1 MASVVFLERNSIM
14 KSWKQ
19 LTALL
24 LAGVLAG
31 SAFTGC
37 GKQNSDSS
45 KPESSAAEESS
56 EKETTAEETTAETT
70 TVHVSPTETVSSTL
84 GTELTDINAMLDK
97 GSDASNNYKAKLD
110 NFIEEG
116 DVVQSFTFI
125 VYSADGS
132 SSLGDFKG
140 GYGVSVKEGCA
151 SATDEGWYQA
161 ADFEQS
167 QNSAYA
173 EFTWNVPAE
182 IQTEIDPS
190 GEVLFGHWWSNVQQ
204 VKLSSIVCT
213 YTRTKEVPVDGTN
226 SVSPASTLSFNDEA
240 AKTAKIDLA
249 DLIGADDTLQ
259 TVTFDISSSGALGK
273 FTGAFGVSVDE
284 NADCATDKGWY
295 QTKNVCVFTDS
306 SSLSLTWIVPDEVKE
321 SIDNGGE
328 VMLGYWWSDQPS
340 ITLNNVS
347 VRYSYS
353 TGTATKT
360 EPKSEKSSKGGAV
373 AEVTGDTPTKD
384 QVNAM
389 TSKQIV
395 ENIRVGWNLGN
406 SLDSH
411 DTNSSDT
418 ETGWGNPKTTQQMI
432 DTVKAAGFNAVRI
445 PVTWGEHMSADGT
458 IDAAWM
464 SRVKEVVDYAYN
476 DGLYVILNVH
486 HDDALWLVPTKDK
499 LESDKATLTAIWK
512 QICATFQDYDH
523 RLIFE
528 GMNEPRVIGSAEE
541 WTGGTQESYDVIN
554 ELFQA
559 FVDTVR
565 ASGGSNTDRTVIVT
579 DYAQSAEK
587 KAIEGMIVPKDDH
600 VIVSLHIYAPWKFC
614 GPDDTRADWGSDAD
628 KKELDET
635 FQYLDDTFISRGIP
649 VIIDE
654 TGCVNKNE
662 NTSARAAWFS
672 YYLSAAKKHGI
683 KCFIWDNNET
693 KNGFGLLNRK
703 ECTWYYPEIIQAIQD
718 AVK

>member
-1 MASVVFLERNSIM
+1 M
-14 KSWKQ
+14 KSWKK

-37 GKQNSDSS
+37 GKQSNDSS

-56 EKETTAEETTAETT
+56 VKETEAAAETTEATTT

-97 GSDASNNYKAKLD
+97 GSDTTNNYKAKLD
-110 NFIEEG
+110 NFIQEG

-140 GYGVSVKEGCA
+140 GYGVSVKDGCA
-151 SATDEGWYQA
+151 SATDAGWYQA

-173 EFTWNVPAE
+173 EFTWNVPTE

-190 GEVLFGHWWSNVQQ
+190 GEVLFGHWGSNVQQ

-240 AKTAKIDLA
+240 AKTAKIALS

-347 VRYSYS
+347 VRYSNS
-353 TGTATKT
+353 TGTTTKT
-360 EPKSEKSSKGGAV
+360 ETKSEESSKGGEV
-373 AEVTGDTPTKD
+373 AEVTGDIPTKD

-389 TSKQIV
+389 SSKQIV
-395 ENIRVGWNLGN
+395 ENIKVGWNLGN

-499 LESDKATLTAIWK
+499 LESDKATLTTIWK

-554 ELFQA
+554 QLFQA

-587 KAIEGMIVPKDDH
+587 NAIGGMIVPKDDH
-600 VIVSLHIYAPWKFC
+600 IIVSLHIYAPWNFC
-614 GPDDTRADWGSDAD
+614 GPDDTRADWGSDSD
-628 KKELDET
+628 KQELDTT
-635 FQYLDDTFISRGIP
+635 FQYLDDTFISKGIP

-662 NTSARAAWFS
+662 NTSAREACSAIIS
-672 YYLSAAKKHGI
+672 ALPRNTASSALSGTT
-683 KCFIWDNNET
+683 T
-693 KNGFGLLNRK
+693 KRK
-703 ECTWYYPEIIQAIQD
+703 TVSDC
-718 AVK
+718 

>member
-1 MASVVFLERNSIM
+1 M
-14 KSWKQ
+14 KSWKK

-37 GKQNSDSS
+37 GKQSNDSS

-56 EKETTAEETTAETT
+56 VKETEAAAETTEATTT

-97 GSDASNNYKAKLD
+97 GSDTANNYKAKLD
-110 NFIEEG
+110 NFIQEG

-140 GYGVSVKEGCA
+140 GYGVSVKDGCA
-151 SATDEGWYQA
+151 SATDAGWYQA

-173 EFTWNVPAE
+173 EFTWNVPTE

-240 AKTAKIDLA
+240 AKTAKIALS

-347 VRYSYS
+347 VRYSNS
-353 TGTATKT
+353 TGTTTKT
-360 EPKSEKSSKGGAV
+360 ETKSEESSKGGEV
-373 AEVTGDTPTKD
+373 TEVTGDIPTKD

-389 TSKQIV
+389 SSKQIV
-395 ENIRVGWNLGN
+395 ENIKVGWNLGN

-445 PVTWGEHMSADGT
+445 PVTWGEHMAADGT

-486 HDDALWLVPTKDK
+486 HDDELWLVPTKDK
-499 LESDKATLTAIWK
+499 LESDKATLTTIWK

-528 GMNEPRVIGSAEE
+528 GMNETRVIGSAEE

-554 ELFQA
+554 QLFQA

-587 KAIEGMIVPKDDH
+587 NAIGGMIVPKDDH
-600 VIVSLHIYAPWKFC
+600 IIVSLHIYAPWNFC
-614 GPDDTRADWGSDAD
+614 GPDDTRNLIRLYHVNHALIGEEFVGGDQGDALAGKRYFSDAIGTLGLQHRFLTPVRD
-628 KKELDET
+628 TDGSILGFITVSATMTCISSLKKN
-635 FQYLDDTFISRGIP
+635 I
-649 VIIDE
+649 
-654 TGCVNKNE
+654 
-662 NTSARAAWFS
+662 FS
-672 YYLSAAKKHGI
+672 THLLSL
-683 KCFIWDNNET
+683 C
-693 KNGFGLLNRK
+693 
-703 ECTWYYPEIIQAIQD
+703 
-718 AVK
+718 

>member
-1 MASVVFLERNSIM
+1 MASVVFLERNNIM
-14 KSWKQ
+14 KSWKK

-37 GKQNSDSS
+37 GKQSNDSS

-56 EKETTAEETTAETT
+56 VKETEAAAETTEATTT

-97 GSDASNNYKAKLD
+97 GSDTANNYKAKLD
-110 NFIEEG
+110 NFIQEG

-140 GYGVSVKEGCA
+140 GYGVSVKDGCA
-151 SATDEGWYQA
+151 SATDAGWYQA

-173 EFTWNVPAE
+173 EFTWNVPTE

-240 AKTAKIDLA
+240 AKTAKIALS

-347 VRYSYS
+347 VRYSNS
-353 TGTATKT
+353 TGTTTKT
-360 EPKSEKSSKGGAV
+360 ETKSEESSKGGEV
-373 AEVTGDTPTKD
+373 AEVTGDIPH
-384 QVNAM
+384 QG
-389 TSKQIV
+389 SGQCH
-395 ENIRVGWNLGN
+395 E
-406 SLDSH
+406 
-411 DTNSSDT
+411 
-418 ETGWGNPKTTQQMI
+418 QQT
-432 DTVKAAGFNAVRI
+432 DRGKHQG
-445 PVTWGEHMSADGT
+445 G
-458 IDAAWM
+458 
-464 SRVKEVVDYAYN
+464 
-476 DGLYVILNVH
+476 
-486 HDDALWLVPTKDK
+486 
-499 LESDKATLTAIWK
+499 LESG
-512 QICATFQDYDH
+512 QQPGQPRHQFQRY
-523 RLIFE
+523 
-528 GMNEPRVIGSAEE
+528 
-541 WTGGTQESYDVIN
+541 
-554 ELFQA
+554 
-559 FVDTVR
+559 
-565 ASGGSNTDRTVIVT
+565 
-579 DYAQSAEK
+579 
-587 KAIEGMIVPKDDH
+587 
-600 VIVSLHIYAPWKFC
+600 
-614 GPDDTRADWGSDAD
+614 
-628 KKELDET
+628 
-635 FQYLDDTFISRGIP
+635 
-649 VIIDE
+649 
-654 TGCVNKNE
+654 
-662 NTSARAAWFS
+662 
-672 YYLSAAKKHGI
+672 
-683 KCFIWDNNET
+683 
-693 KNGFGLLNRK
+693 
-703 ECTWYYPEIIQAIQD
+703 
-718 AVK
+718 

>member
-1 MASVVFLERNSIM
+1 M
-14 KSWKQ
+14 KSWKK

-37 GKQNSDSS
+37 GKQSNDSS

-56 EKETTAEETTAETT
+56 VKETEAAAETTEATTT

-97 GSDASNNYKAKLD
+97 GSDTTNNYKAKLD
-110 NFIEEG
+110 NFIQEG

-140 GYGVSVKEGCA
+140 GYGVSVKDGCA
-151 SATDEGWYQA
+151 SATDAGWYQA

-173 EFTWNVPAE
+173 EFTWNVPTE

-240 AKTAKIDLA
+240 AKTAKIALS

-347 VRYSYS
+347 VRYSNS
-353 TGTATKT
+353 TGTTTKT
-360 EPKSEKSSKGGAV
+360 ETKSEESSKGGEV
-373 AEVTGDTPTKD
+373 AEVTGDIPTKD

-389 TSKQIV
+389 SSKQIV
-395 ENIRVGWNLGN
+395 ENIKVGWNLGN

-499 LESDKATLTAIWK
+499 LESDKATLTTIWK

-554 ELFQA
+554 QLFQA

-587 KAIEGMIVPKDDH
+587 NAIGGMIVPKDDH
-600 VIVSLHIYAPWKFC
+600 
-614 GPDDTRADWGSDAD
+614 
-628 KKELDET
+628 
-635 FQYLDDTFISRGIP
+635 
-649 VIIDE
+649 IIRFPAHL
-654 TGCVNKNE
+654 C
-662 NTSARAAWFS
+662 
-672 YYLSAAKKHGI
+672 
-683 KCFIWDNNET
+683 
-693 KNGFGLLNRK
+693 
-703 ECTWYYPEIIQAIQD
+703 
-718 AVK
+718 AVEFLRSGRHPCRLGQRQR

>member
-1 MASVVFLERNSIM
+1 M
-14 KSWKQ
+14 KSWKK

-37 GKQNSDSS
+37 GKQSNDSS

-56 EKETTAEETTAETT
+56 VKETEAAAETTEATTT

-97 GSDASNNYKAKLD
+97 GSDTANNYKAKLD
-110 NFIEEG
+110 NFIQEG

-140 GYGVSVKEGCA
+140 GYGVSVKDGCA
-151 SATDEGWYQA
+151 SATDAGWYQA

-173 EFTWNVPAE
+173 EFTWNVPTE

-240 AKTAKIDLA
+240 AKTAKIALS

-328 VMLGYWWSDQPS
+328 V
-340 ITLNNVS
+340 
-347 VRYSYS
+347 
-353 TGTATKT
+353 
-360 EPKSEKSSKGGAV
+360 
-373 AEVTGDTPTKD
+373 AEVTGDIPTKD

-389 TSKQIV
+389 SSKQIV
-395 ENIRVGWNLGN
+395 ENIKVGWNLGN

-445 PVTWGEHMSADGT
+445 PVTWGEHMAADGT

-486 HDDALWLVPTKDK
+486 HDDELWLVPTKDK
-499 LESDKATLTAIWK
+499 LESDKATLTTIWK

-528 GMNEPRVIGSAEE
+528 GMNETRVIGSAEE

-554 ELFQA
+554 QLFQA

-587 KAIEGMIVPKDDH
+587 NAIGGMIVPKDDH
-600 VIVSLHIYAPWKFC
+600 IIVSLHIYAPWNFC
-614 GPDDTRADWGSDAD
+614 GPDDTRADWGSDSD
-628 KKELDET
+628 KQELDTT
-635 FQYLDDTFISRGIP
+635 FQYLDDTFISKGIP

-662 NTSARAAWFS
+662 NTSARVAWFS

-703 ECTWYYPEIIQAIQD
+703 DCTWYYPEIIQAIQD
-718 AVK
+718 ATK

>member
-1 MASVVFLERNSIM
+1 M
-14 KSWKQ
+14 KSWKK

-37 GKQNSDSS
+37 GKQSNDSS

-56 EKETTAEETTAETT
+56 VKETEAAAETTEATTT

-97 GSDASNNYKAKLD
+97 GSDTANNYKAKLD
-110 NFIEEG
+110 NFIQEG

-140 GYGVSVKEGCA
+140 GYGVSVKDGCA
-151 SATDEGWYQA
+151 SATDAGWYQA

-173 EFTWNVPAE
+173 EFTWNVPTE

-240 AKTAKIDLA
+240 AKTAKIALS

-347 VRYSYS
+347 VRYSNS
-353 TGTATKT
+353 TGTTTKT
-360 EPKSEKSSKGGAV
+360 ETKSEESSKGGEV
-373 AEVTGDTPTKD
+373 TEVTGDIPTKD

-389 TSKQIV
+389 SSKQIV
-395 ENIRVGWNLGN
+395 ENIKVGWNLGN

-476 DGLYVILNVH
+476 DGLYVILYTTTMH
-486 HDDALWLVPTKDK
+486 SGSSPPKISW
-499 LESDKATLTAIWK
+499 KAT
-512 QICATFQDYDH
+512 
-523 RLIFE
+523 RL
-528 GMNEPRVIGSAEE
+528 R
-541 WTGGTQESYDVIN
+541 
-554 ELFQA
+554 
-559 FVDTVR
+559 
-565 ASGGSNTDRTVIVT
+565 
-579 DYAQSAEK
+579 
-587 KAIEGMIVPKDDH
+587 
-600 VIVSLHIYAPWKFC
+600 
-614 GPDDTRADWGSDAD
+614 
-628 KKELDET
+628 
-635 FQYLDDTFISRGIP
+635 
-649 VIIDE
+649 
-654 TGCVNKNE
+654 
-662 NTSARAAWFS
+662 
-672 YYLSAAKKHGI
+672 
-683 KCFIWDNNET
+683 
-693 KNGFGLLNRK
+693 
-703 ECTWYYPEIIQAIQD
+703 
-718 AVK
+718 

>member
-1 MASVVFLERNSIM
+1 M
-14 KSWKQ
+14 KSWKK

-37 GKQNSDSS
+37 GKQSNDSS

-56 EKETTAEETTAETT
+56 VKETEAAAETTEATTT

-97 GSDASNNYKAKLD
+97 GSDTANNYKAKLD
-110 NFIEEG
+110 NFIQEG

-140 GYGVSVKEGCA
+140 GYGVSVKDGCA
-151 SATDEGWYQA
+151 SATDAGWYQA

-173 EFTWNVPAE
+173 EFTWNVPTE

-240 AKTAKIDLA
+240 AKTAKIALS

-347 VRYSYS
+347 VRYSNS
-353 TGTATKT
+353 TGTTTKT
-360 EPKSEKSSKGGAV
+360 ETKSEESSKGGEV
-373 AEVTGDTPTKD
+373 AEVTGDIPTKD

-389 TSKQIV
+389 SSKQIV
-395 ENIRVGWNLGN
+395 ENIKVGWNLGN

-499 LESDKATLTAIWK
+499 LESDKATLTTIWK

-554 ELFQA
+554 QLFQA

-587 KAIEGMIVPKDDH
+587 NAIGGMIVPKDDH
-600 VIVSLHIYAPWKFC
+600 IIVSLHIYAPWNFC
-614 GPDDTRADWGSDAD
+614 GPDDTRADWGSDSD
-628 KKELDET
+628 KQELDTT
-635 FQYLDDTFISRGIP
+635 FQYLD
-649 VIIDE
+649 
-654 TGCVNKNE
+654 
-662 NTSARAAWFS
+662 
-672 YYLSAAKKHGI
+672 
-683 KCFIWDNNET
+683 
-693 KNGFGLLNRK
+693 
-703 ECTWYYPEIIQAIQD
+703 
-718 AVK
+718 

>member
-1 MASVVFLERNSIM
+1 M
-14 KSWKQ
+14 KSWKK

-37 GKQNSDSS
+37 GKQSNDSS

-56 EKETTAEETTAETT
+56 VKETEAAAETTEATTT

-97 GSDASNNYKAKLD
+97 GSDTTNNYKAKLD
-110 NFIEEG
+110 NFIQEG

-140 GYGVSVKEGCA
+140 GYGVSVKDGCA
-151 SATDEGWYQA
+151 SATDAGWYQA

-173 EFTWNVPAE
+173 EFTWNVPTE

-240 AKTAKIDLA
+240 AKTAKIALS

-347 VRYSYS
+347 VRYSNS
-353 TGTATKT
+353 TGTTTKT
-360 EPKSEKSSKGGAV
+360 ETKSEESSKGGEV
-373 AEVTGDTPTKD
+373 AEVTGDIPTKD

-389 TSKQIV
+389 SSKQIV
-395 ENIRVGWNLGN
+395 ENIKVGWNLGN

-499 LESDKATLTAIWK
+499 LESDKATLTTIWK

-554 ELFQA
+554 QLFQA

-587 KAIEGMIVPKDDH
+587 NAIGGMIVPKDDH
-600 VIVSLHIYAPWKFC
+600 IIVSLHIYAPWNM
-614 GPDDTRADWGSDAD
+614 A
-628 KKELDET
+628 
-635 FQYLDDTFISRGIP
+635 
-649 VIIDE
+649 
-654 TGCVNKNE
+654 
-662 NTSARAAWFS
+662 
-672 YYLSAAKKHGI
+672 
-683 KCFIWDNNET
+683 
-693 KNGFGLLNRK
+693 
-703 ECTWYYPEIIQAIQD
+703 
-718 AVK
+718 

>member
-1 MASVVFLERNSIM
+1 ME
-14 KSWKQ
+14 K

-37 GKQNSDSS
+37 GKQSNDSS

-56 EKETTAEETTAETT
+56 VKETEAAAETTEATTT

-97 GSDASNNYKAKLD
+97 GSDTANNYKAKLD
-110 NFIEEG
+110 NFIQEG

-140 GYGVSVKEGCA
+140 GYGVSVKDGCA
-151 SATDEGWYQA
+151 SATDAGWYQA

-167 QNSAYA
+167 QNSDYA
-173 EFTWNVPAE
+173 EFTWNVPTE

-240 AKTAKIDLA
+240 AKTAKIALS

-347 VRYSYS
+347 VRYSNS
-353 TGTATKT
+353 TGTTTKT
-360 EPKSEKSSKGGAV
+360 ETKSEESSKGGEV
-373 AEVTGDTPTKD
+373 AEVTGDIPTKD

-389 TSKQIV
+389 SSKQIV
-395 ENIRVGWNLGN
+395 ENIKVGWNLGN

-445 PVTWGEHMSADGT
+445 PVTWGEHMAADGT

-486 HDDALWLVPTKDK
+486 HDDELWLVPTKDK
-499 LESDKATLTAIWK
+499 LESDKATLTTIWK

-528 GMNEPRVIGSAEE
+528 GMNETRVIGSAEE

-554 ELFQA
+554 QLFQA

-587 KAIEGMIVPKDDH
+587 NAIGGMIVPQGRPH
-600 VIVSLHIYAPWKFC
+600 HRFPAHLC
-614 GPDDTRADWGSDAD
+614 
-628 KKELDET
+628 
-635 FQYLDDTFISRGIP
+635 
-649 VIIDE
+649 
-654 TGCVNKNE
+654 
-662 NTSARAAWFS
+662 
-672 YYLSAAKKHGI
+672 
-683 KCFIWDNNET
+683 
-693 KNGFGLLNRK
+693 
-703 ECTWYYPEIIQAIQD
+703 
-718 AVK
+718 AVEFLRSGRHPCRLGQRQR

>member
-1 MASVVFLERNSIM
+1 M
-14 KSWKQ
+14 KSWKK

-37 GKQNSDSS
+37 GKQSNDSS

-56 EKETTAEETTAETT
+56 VKETEAAAETTEATTT

-97 GSDASNNYKAKLD
+97 GSDTANNYKAKLD
-110 NFIEEG
+110 NFIQEG

-140 GYGVSVKEGCA
+140 GYGVSVKDGCA
-151 SATDEGWYQA
+151 SATDAGWYQA

-173 EFTWNVPAE
+173 EFTWNVPTE

-240 AKTAKIDLA
+240 AKTAKIALS

-347 VRYSYS
+347 VRYSNS
-353 TGTATKT
+353 TGTTTKT
-360 EPKSEKSSKGGAV
+360 ETKSEESSKGGEV
-373 AEVTGDTPTKD
+373 AEVTGDIPTKD

-389 TSKQIV
+389 SSKQIV
-395 ENIRVGWNLGN
+395 ENIKVGWNLGN

-445 PVTWGEHMSADGT
+445 PVTWGEHMAADGT

-486 HDDALWLVPTKDK
+486 HDDELWLVPTKDK
-499 LESDKATLTAIWK
+499 LESDKATLTTIWK

-528 GMNEPRVIGSAEE
+528 GMNETRVIGSCLL
-541 WTGGTQESYDVIN
+541 Y
-554 ELFQA
+554 
-559 FVDTVR
+559 
-565 ASGGSNTDRTVIVT
+565 
-579 DYAQSAEK
+579 
-587 KAIEGMIVPKDDH
+587 
-600 VIVSLHIYAPWKFC
+600 
-614 GPDDTRADWGSDAD
+614 
-628 KKELDET
+628 
-635 FQYLDDTFISRGIP
+635 
-649 VIIDE
+649 
-654 TGCVNKNE
+654 
-662 NTSARAAWFS
+662 TSPSPR
-672 YYLSAAKKHGI
+672 
-683 KCFIWDNNET
+683 D
-693 KNGFGLLNRK
+693 
-703 ECTWYYPEIIQAIQD
+703 
-718 AVK
+718 

>member
-1 MASVVFLERNSIM
+1 M
-14 KSWKQ
+14 KSWKK

-37 GKQNSDSS
+37 GKQSNDSS

-56 EKETTAEETTAETT
+56 VKETEAAAETTEATTT

-97 GSDASNNYKAKLD
+97 GSDTANNYKAKLD
-110 NFIEEG
+110 NFIQEG

-140 GYGVSVKEGCA
+140 GYGVSVKDGCA
-151 SATDEGWYQA
+151 SATDAGWYQA

-173 EFTWNVPAE
+173 EFTWNVPTE

-240 AKTAKIDLA
+240 AKTAKIALS

-347 VRYSYS
+347 VRYSNS
-353 TGTATKT
+353 TGTTTKT
-360 EPKSEKSSKGGAV
+360 ETKSEESSKGGEV
-373 AEVTGDTPTKD
+373 AEVTGDIPTKD

-389 TSKQIV
+389 SSKQIV
-395 ENIRVGWNLGN
+395 ENIKVGWNLGN

-445 PVTWGEHMSADGT
+445 PVTWGEHMAADGT

-486 HDDALWLVPTKDK
+486 HDDELWLVPTKDK
-499 LESDKATLTAIWK
+499 LESDKATLTTIWK

-528 GMNEPRVIGSAEE
+528 GMNETRVIGSAEE

-554 ELFQA
+554 QLFQA

-587 KAIEGMIVPKDDH
+587 NAIGGMIVPKDDH
-600 VIVSLHIYAPWKFC
+600 IIVSLHIYAPWNFC
-614 GPDDTRADWGSDAD
+614 GPDDTRADWGSDSD
-628 KKELDET
+628 KQELDTT
-635 FQYLDDTFISRGIP
+635 FQYLDDTFISKGIP

-662 NTSARAAWFS
+662 NTSARVAWFS

-683 KCFIWDNNET
+683 KCFI
-693 KNGFGLLNRK
+693 LL
-703 ECTWYYPEIIQAIQD
+703 
-718 AVK
+718 

>member
-1 MASVVFLERNSIM
+1 M
-14 KSWKQ
+14 KSWKK

-37 GKQNSDSS
+37 GKQSNDSS

-56 EKETTAEETTAETT
+56 VKETEAAAETTEATTT

-97 GSDASNNYKAKLD
+97 GSDTANNYKAKLD
-110 NFIEEG
+110 NFIQED

-140 GYGVSVKEGCA
+140 GYGVSVKDGCA
-151 SATDEGWYQA
+151 SATDAGWYQA

-173 EFTWNVPAE
+173 EFTWNVPTE

-240 AKTAKIDLA
+240 AKTAKIALS

-347 VRYSYS
+347 VRYSNS
-353 TGTATKT
+353 TGTTTKT
-360 EPKSEKSSKGGAV
+360 ETKSEESSKGGEV
-373 AEVTGDTPTKD
+373 AEVTGDIPTKD

-389 TSKQIV
+389 SSKQIV
-395 ENIRVGWNLGN
+395 ENIKVGWNLGN

-499 LESDKATLTAIWK
+499 LESDKATLTTIWK

-554 ELFQA
+554 QLFQA

-587 KAIEGMIVPKDDH
+587 NAIGGMIVPKDDH
-600 VIVSLHIYAPWKFC
+600 IIVSLHIYAPWNFC
-614 GPDDTRADWGSDAD
+614 GPDDTRADWGSDSD
-628 KKELDET
+628 KQELDTT
-635 FQYLDDTFISRGIP
+635 FQYLDDTFISRQQ
-649 VIIDE
+649 
-654 TGCVNKNE
+654 
-662 NTSARAAWFS
+662 WFCC
-672 YYLSAAKKHGI
+672 LPI
-683 KCFIWDNNET
+683 K
-693 KNGFGLLNRK
+693 
-703 ECTWYYPEIIQAIQD
+703 
-718 AVK
+718 

>member
-1 MASVVFLERNSIM
+1 MASVVFLERNNIM
-14 KSWKQ
+14 KSWKK

-37 GKQNSDSS
+37 GKQSNDSS

-56 EKETTAEETTAETT
+56 VKETEAAAETTEATTT

-97 GSDASNNYKAKLD
+97 GSDTTNNYKAKLD
-110 NFIEEG
+110 NFIQEG

-140 GYGVSVKEGCA
+140 GYGVSVKDGCA
-151 SATDEGWYQA
+151 SATDAGWYQA

-173 EFTWNVPAE
+173 EFTWNVPTE

-240 AKTAKIDLA
+240 AKTAKIALS

-347 VRYSYS
+347 VRYSNS
-353 TGTATKT
+353 TGTTTKT
-360 EPKSEKSSKGGAV
+360 ETKSEESSKGGEV
-373 AEVTGDTPTKD
+373 AEVTGDIPTKD

-389 TSKQIV
+389 SSKQIV
-395 ENIRVGWNLGN
+395 ENIKVGWNLGN

-499 LESDKATLTAIWK
+499 LESDKATLTTIWK

-554 ELFQA
+554 QLFQA

-587 KAIEGMIVPKDDH
+587 NAIGGMIVPKDDH
-600 VIVSLHIYAPWKFC
+600 IIVSLHIYAPWNFC
-614 GPDDTRADWGSDAD
+614 GPDDTRADWGSDSD
-628 KKELDET
+628 KQELDTT
-635 FQYLDDTFISRGIP
+635 FQYLDDTFISKGIP
-649 VIIDE
+649 VIMTRPAASTRTRTPPPEWHGSAIISALPR
-654 TGCVNKNE
+654 
-662 NTSARAAWFS
+662 NTASSA
-672 YYLSAAKKHGI
+672 LSGTT
-683 KCFIWDNNET
+683 T
-693 KNGFGLLNRK
+693 KRK
-703 ECTWYYPEIIQAIQD
+703 TVSDC
-718 AVK
+718 